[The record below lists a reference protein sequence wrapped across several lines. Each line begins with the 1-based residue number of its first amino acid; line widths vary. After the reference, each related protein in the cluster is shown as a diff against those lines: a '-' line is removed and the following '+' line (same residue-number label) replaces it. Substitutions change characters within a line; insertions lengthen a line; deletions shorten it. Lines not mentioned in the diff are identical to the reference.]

1 MSVLQRQPAGR
12 TIHTHVTMKDCRSAY
27 PKTVGL
33 HRLLPVPPVWSRCN
47 RDRSAAYACLRFQIP
62 LFLLVFFPVD
72 FAVRIA
78 FLQYFQWRLAV
89 RIAAWRRLIH
99 QPSDQCGDSQN
110 DQPPE
115 QQHEYELPMPVKRFF
130 KPVPFWLSLES
141 SLMLKM
147 KFYTHF
153 GFTPLQGQA
162 NGMMIHASAF
172 SPK

>member
-1 MSVLQRQPAGR
+1 MSVLKRQPAGR

-99 QPSDQCGDSQN
+99 QPSDQCGDSEN
-110 DQPPE
+110 DQYPE
-115 QQHEYELPMPVKRFF
+115 QQHEYETKTHS
-130 KPVPFWLSLES
+130 PF
-141 SLMLKM
+141 
-147 KFYTHF
+147 
-153 GFTPLQGQA
+153 
-162 NGMMIHASAF
+162 NGL
-172 SPK
+172 